1 MDMYTQ
7 DVVRK
12 LWNESGKGNIA
23 IWEDGTMT
31 VVPPD
36 YPGETEGKKPLVIL
50 KPLVL
55 VLKYDFLDFA
65 LADEELLSTI
75 EEQIRATGGTVER
88 APRT

>member
-1 MDMYTQ
+1 MYTQ
-7 DVVRK
+7 DIVRK
-12 LWNESGKGNIA
+12 LWDESGRGNIA
-23 IWEDGTMT
+23 IWKDGTMT

-36 YPGETEGKKPLVIL
+36 YSGETEGKKPLVVL
-50 KPLVL
+50 KPMVL

-75 EEQIRATGGTVER
+75 EEKIRAAGGTITR

>member
-1 MDMYTQ
+1 MITQ
-7 DVVRK
+7 DIVRK
-12 LWNESGKGNIA
+12 LWNEAGNGNIA
-23 IWEDGTMT
+23 VWKDGTMT
-31 VVPPD
+31 VVPSD
-36 YPGETEGKKPLVIL
+36 YLGETEGKKPLVIL

-75 EEQIRATGGTVER
+75 EEKIRAAGGTVTR